1 LTNPAMLQAALYDLC
16 DDLHFEVNSMT
27 DQFPCYLICTIS
39 HQWDGPD
46 ILLDELY
53 LSPRNCFFP
62 DSRFVML
69 SRNGRSRLF
78 LRLSI
83 FRERLYEYI
92 QSSKAAID
100 VDEECNNIL
109 EAIGT
114 LVLKAAWYEDQR
126 LAFHVSDVFK
136 LDNFRSA
143 MELLGFI
150 LGSDLYKV
158 KTTLYNDSKYVIDFF
173 EHIYINQ
180 PLTELLRAIS
190 LSKFTNFARLEEKA
204 KESFSNL
211 NIIFSEF
218 LSTTEALQDLE
229 IFPLYKIILGF
240 YFNLRKIADRN
251 FWKPKLRETIELIE
265 NKAEESSQDI
275 LEVLI

>member
-1 LTNPAMLQAALYDLC
+1 MTNPAMLQAALYDLC